1 MENKEYFYCYSP
13 ALHVFLRE
21 RNIRYTCMALNE
33 NTLRKFWQYKSS
45 PELGEA
51 LATWAANKPK

>member
-1 MENKEYFYCYSP
+1 
-13 ALHVFLRE
+13 
-21 RNIRYTCMALNE
+21 MALNE

-45 PELGEA
+45 PELDEA